1 MSLSL
6 ARARRVLVT
15 RPSLQAE
22 PLVRAIEG
30 DGWAAVQLPMLE
42 IACQSEP
49 HKLRPLVSLLHD
61 LNHIDLA
68 IFVSTN
74 AVSCAAS
81 VLADASIPWPNQ
93 LKCIAIGP
101 ATTAAIAD
109 HGWPL
114 LDASAP
120 TSGDGSP
127 PHDSEALLERLEG
140 MSLAGRHIYLF
151 SGIDGR
157 QFIEHALVA
166 RAAKVTRIETYRRV
180 RPSYSNAQFRT
191 IIDQFLS
198 LPTASPSRTLN
209 PERHIGAAL
218 TEVERVMLFASA
230 ETVTNFCWYA
240 QQSQCQTAIQDVLA
254 IVPTERVA
262 EQARQVGLRSV
273 HVAGNASQDAFLHA
287 LRSL

>member
-1 MSLSL
+1 VSLSS
-6 ARARRVLVT
+6 ASARRVLVT
-15 RPSLQAE
+15 RPIIQDE
-22 PLVRAIEG
+22 QLVKAIEG
-30 DGWAAVQLPMLE
+30 DGWTAYELPMLE

-49 HKLRPLVSLLHD
+49 LELIPLVSLLHD
-61 LNHIDLA
+61 LTHIDLA

-81 VLADASIPWPNQ
+81 VMADASIPWPSQ

-101 ATTAAIAD
+101 ATTAAIAEQ
-109 HGWPL
+109 GWPL
-114 LDASAP
+114 LDGSVA
-120 TSGDGSP
+120 TSGDGAP
-127 PHDSEALLERLEG
+127 PHDSEALLERLED

-157 QFIEHALVA
+157 QLIEHALVA
-166 RAAKVTRIETYRRV
+166 RAAKVTRVETYRRV
-180 RPSYSNAQFRT
+180 RPSYSNTEFRT

-198 LPTASPSRTLN
+198 LPSASRSRPPNT
-209 PERHIGAAL
+209 EQHSGAAL
-218 TEVERVMLFASA
+218 IGAERVMLFASA
-230 ETVTNFCWYA
+230 ETVNNFCWYA
-240 QQSQCQTAIQDVLA
+240 QQSQCQPAIQDVLA

-262 EQARQVGLRSV
+262 QQARQAGLRQV